1 MSMAQVKTGLVSVT
15 FRQKSVE
22 EIIALTAE
30 AGLSGVDSAILYLSC
45 KGRDSLRV
53 FSVYNALTMA
63 GLVAAGG
70 VFALLPAGSYRLAAL
85 LTAGSYALALLF
97 ALGLR
102 EVRSPE
108 PAPARGSFAAAAR
121 EALDCGVTTIRSAA
135 IPDDIDIGLKKA
147 INKNMLCG
155 PNIIACGKGLV
166 AHNGH
171 GSEENSVVMCSGVD
185 AFMKAAREQLAA
197 GADQLKMMYTGG
209 MASANEGLCDMQMT
223 DEEVKAVVDV
233 AHRAGKK
240 CFAHLSND
248 KAIRQSV
255 LLGVDSVEHG
265 YTLSEETAKL
275 MAEHGTYFVPTI
287 SVSSSDDYLLA
298 HGCPAH
304 QVEKGR
310 EAAKTHRQGV
320 TWAHKHGVKICVGT
334 DLLPS
339 DPVDGTNATVREIE
353 LLVQCGLSP
362 MEAIKAATSTGAEL
376 CGLQDVTGTLKP
388 GLMGD
393 FMVVEGKPDE
403 NISDLRKLRLVAKHC
418 RLIWSTLPN
427 LNVRRFSVLAPGYEM
442 KGGTF
447 CDWRLI

>member
-1 MSMAQVKTGLVSVT
+1 M
-15 FRQKSVE
+15 
-22 EIIALTAE
+22 
-30 AGLSGVDSAILYLSC
+30 
-45 KGRDSLRV
+45 
-53 FSVYNALTMA
+53 
-63 GLVAAGG
+63 
-70 VFALLPAGSYRLAAL
+70 
-85 LTAGSYALALLF
+85 
-97 ALGLR
+97 
-102 EVRSPE
+102 
-108 PAPARGSFAAAAR
+108 
-121 EALDCGVTTIRSAA
+121 
-135 IPDDIDIGLKKA
+135 
-147 INKNMLCG
+147 
-155 PNIIACGKGLV
+155 
-166 AHNGH
+166 
-171 GSEENSVVMCSGVD
+171 VMCSGVD

-320 TWAHKHGVKICVGT
+320 TWPI
-334 DLLPS
+334 
-339 DPVDGTNATVREIE
+339 
-353 LLVQCGLSP
+353 
-362 MEAIKAATSTGAEL
+362 STA
-376 CGLQDVTGTLKP
+376 
-388 GLMGD
+388 
-393 FMVVEGKPDE
+393 
-403 NISDLRKLRLVAKHC
+403 
-418 RLIWSTLPN
+418 
-427 LNVRRFSVLAPGYEM
+427 
-442 KGGTF
+442 
-447 CDWRLI
+447 